1 LQRYLE
7 FSAKGEAE
15 ILAAVDSLILSSE
28 PIIVWGAG
36 TLARRLLANTRFAG
50 VNIVAFV
57 DSDLHLQGTALA
69 GKPILNPAQIS
80 HRKET
85 ILVCSITFSA
95 EIAAAI
101 RSQYGLS
108 NRIYSLLGDVLREN

>member
-1 LQRYLE
+1 
-7 FSAKGEAE
+7 
-15 ILAAVDSLILSSE
+15 
-28 PIIVWGAG
+28 
-36 TLARRLLANTRFAG
+36 
-50 VNIVAFV
+50 
-57 DSDLHLQGTALA
+57 
-69 GKPILNPAQIS
+69 LNPAQIS